1 MPEQD
6 TTQVASSADIKRL
19 LGHIDAHTVA
29 EIRESGATIDEIA
42 AADIR
47 TTSWRPRESMLH
59 WPAGLAVIVT
69 LAGYVLLLL
78 GSRRR
83 STAA

>member
-42 AADIR
+42 AAAMYLDR
-47 TTSWRPRESMLH
+47 SENRAVRQADPMTGRVREIYELVR
-59 WPAGLAVIVT
+59 ADEA
-69 LAGYVLLLL
+69 
-78 GSRRR
+78 RFEENR
-83 STAA
+83 